1 MVEFSGLWFSVLVIN
16 FLVLLVLLNSLLFKP
31 LLGMIK
37 ERQKIRNDSLN
48 EAKSLTDK
56 KEKALQQLKSELA
69 AAQIKAKEIYTKI
82 RQEGLDTQHALV
94 ARSHEE
100 AMKRLNGA
108 LSEISKEVEKTTAAL
123 KGDIEGYAD
132 EIVGKLTHGYVKNN

>member
-1 MVEFSGLWFSVLVIN
+1 MVEFSGVWFVVLVAN
-16 FLVLLVLLNSLLFKP
+16 FLVLLVLLNSILFKP

-37 ERQKIRNDSLN
+37 QRQQIRNDSLH
-48 EAKSLTDK
+48 EAKSLTEK
-56 KEKALQQLKSELA
+56 KEKALQQLKSEMA

-82 RQEGLDTQHALV
+82 RQEGLDTQHGLV
-94 ARSHEE
+94 AKSHEE

-108 LSEISKEVEKTTAAL
+108 LAEISKEVEKTTAAL

-132 EIVGKLTHGYVKNN
+132 EIVRKLTHGYVKNN